1 MSNTSDHQQS
11 RGGDLCLDADKDGN
25 VHATEGDC
33 AATGAKGSGCLATA
47 AKEGRAGQPK
57 DGDCPAMG
65 SDCPVTIAE
74 GSGCPATA
82 AKEGDCPTMG
92 AD

>member
-1 MSNTSDHQQS
+1 M
-11 RGGDLCLDADKDGN
+11 CLDAAKDGDFP
-25 VHATEGDC
+25 AMEADC
-33 AATGAKGSGCLATA
+33 AATGAEGSGCPATA